1 MPSSRSEWDAKHR
14 LAEAPAAEPASIV
27 RELLP
32 LLPTG
37 EALDIACGTGR
48 HALFLTARGQ
58 HVTAVDFSGVALD
71 TLELRARSTHTPVRR
86 SRVVQ
91 APGRHLR
98 GGLDLIQANLE
109 EMQLPERR
117 FDLIICIQYL
127 QRSLFPQMVR
137 ALRPDGVL
145 LMETFTRAQ
154 LEFAGGPQNPAYLL
168 ETGELR
174 EAFPSLCVL
183 FYREL
188 RAGQGIA
195 SLLAQK
201 PKKIE

>member
-1 MPSSRSEWDAKHR
+1 MPSSRSDWDAKHR

-58 HVTAVDFSGVALD
+58 HVTAVDFSSVALD
-71 TLELRARSTHTPVRR
+71 TLEARARDTHITVRR

-91 APGRHLR
+91 AAGRHLR

-117 FDLIICIQYL
+117 FDLIIFIQYL
-127 QRSLFPQMVR
+127 QRSLFSQMVR
-137 ALRPDGVL
+137 ARRRDGVFL
-145 LMETFTRAQ
+145 VGTFTTPQ
-154 LEFAGGPQNPAYLL
+154 LDVTCGPPDTACL
-168 ETGELR
+168 
-174 EAFPSLCVL
+174 
-183 FYREL
+183 
-188 RAGQGIA
+188 
-195 SLLAQK
+195 
-201 PKKIE
+201 

>member
-32 LLPTG
+32 LLPAG

-91 APGRHLR
+91 AAGRHLR
-98 GGLDLIQANLE
+98 GGVDLIQANLE

-117 FDLIICIQYL
+117 VRPIHFIPYL
-127 QRSLFPQMVR
+127 APPRVPHR
-137 ALRPDGVL
+137 GAAHRPDG
-145 LMETFTRAQ
+145 
-154 LEFAGGPQNPAYLL
+154 
-168 ETGELR
+168 
-174 EAFPSLCVL
+174 PSL
-183 FYREL
+183 
-188 RAGQGIA
+188 
-195 SLLAQK
+195 S
-201 PKKIE
+201 

>member
-1 MPSSRSEWDAKHR
+1 MPSSRSAWDAKHR

-32 LLPTG
+32 FLPAG

-48 HALFLTARGQ
+48 HALFLTACGQ

-86 SRVVQ
+86 SRVVH
-91 APGRHLR
+91 AARRHLR
-98 GGLDLIQANLE
+98 AGLDLIQANLE

-154 LEFAGGPQNPAYLL
+154 LEFAGGPRNPAYLL

-188 RAGQGIA
+188 HAGQGIA

>member
-58 HVTAVDFSGVALD
+58 HVTAVDFSSVALD

-91 APGRHLR
+91 AAGRHLR

-137 ALRPDGVL
+137 ALRR
-145 LMETFTRAQ
+145 M
-154 LEFAGGPQNPAYLL
+154 
-168 ETGELR
+168 
-174 EAFPSLCVL
+174 AFC
-183 FYREL
+183 
-188 RAGQGIA
+188 
-195 SLLAQK
+195 
-201 PKKIE
+201 